1 MDGAV
6 SFHCLQGYNS
16 SGVESRSRCS
26 WQWLLASG
34 NLASAAPFCNFCL
47 LWCLRARLISS
58 VTSNTIQKKV
68 PGSLLISLSMASSMA
83 FKRPSPGIGGGPLG
97 VSSKICPMGIPSYPF
112 PGGKKE
118 YDEAVTENDENVLRQ
133 SSFCLWF
140 LMNIF
145 PHANNDIS
153 TQAASNSSHSV
164 ELLLQESGTHP
175 SGGSIV
181 VYATIDVDAVQVAM
195 SGEDPSYIPL
205 LPTGFVISPAAP
217 ASAII
222 SNSSSCSG
230 DGSAS
235 TIGCLLTIG
244 MQVLASA
251 VPSAKLNL
259 SSVTAINNHLR
270 NTVQQISAVLGGGAA
285 VEPAAMPPEQ

>member
-16 SGVESRSRCS
+16 SGVKSRSRCS

-118 YDEAVTENDENVLRQ
+118 YDEAVTENDENVLR
-133 SSFCLWF
+133 
-140 LMNIF
+140 
-145 PHANNDIS
+145 H
-153 TQAASNSSHSV
+153 NSSHSV

-195 SGEDPSYIPL
+195 S
-205 LPTGFVISPAAP
+205 
-217 ASAII
+217 
-222 SNSSSCSG
+222 
-230 DGSAS
+230 
-235 TIGCLLTIG
+235 
-244 MQVLASA
+244 